1 MAVGNSDHCPLIKQ
15 GENMKNRLFTLITAL
30 SLGLSVFAGTDMIVK
45 QKNGEEV
52 RFFVEDV
59 EEVFFSDSV
68 PEEVPVV
75 DESETFLEFNILS
88 DSTAEVKEETTI
100 YTGSYKGHSSI
111 VIPAK
116 IRIDGKVYDVVALGD
131 RVFSH
136 NYDLTKITIPSSIVS
151 IGKYAFNNCLNLVN
165 IELPESVLFI
175 GDGAFY
181 SCKKITKFKIPSK
194 VTTIGEET
202 FGYCAKLT
210 SVDLPLGIT
219 SIGKLAFSDCERLST
234 IEIPSSVKNIGNG
247 AFEYCQ
253 SLDVVI
259 DNSKDNV
266 VVGEGAFN
274 SCKSVTWKE

>member
-1 MAVGNSDHCPLIKQ
+1 MVVVKLYGQGWNALMLIEEEKMAVGNSDHCPLIKQ

-136 NYDLTKITIPSSIVS
+136 NYDLTKITIPSSHSFTTNEKAIATKRMRM
-151 IGKYAFNNCLNLVN
+151 IGL
-165 IELPESVLFI
+165 I
-175 GDGAFY
+175 
-181 SCKKITKFKIPSK
+181 
-194 VTTIGEET
+194 
-202 FGYCAKLT
+202 
-210 SVDLPLGIT
+210 
-219 SIGKLAFSDCERLST
+219 
-234 IEIPSSVKNIGNG
+234 
-247 AFEYCQ
+247 
-253 SLDVVI
+253 
-259 DNSKDNV
+259 
-266 VVGEGAFN
+266 N
-274 SCKSVTWKE
+274 SCNIITINGLGFFCGKTFSPYCFNLSCDS